1 MSDRAKDRWN
11 VATVISLLAL
21 IVIVLTATI
30 RGGVYL
36 GEINAGVGR
45 LVKAFEAVEVQIRD
59 HEKRITALENQ
70 KLILDGVDINKL
82 RGLERFN
89 R

>member
-70 KLILDGVDINKL
+70 RLILDGVDINKL
-82 RGLERFN
+82 RGLERYN

>member
-1 MSDRAKDRWN
+1 MSDRAKDRWS

-70 KLILDGVDINKL
+70 RLILDGVDINKL
-82 RGLERFN
+82 RGLERYN